1 MVGRS
6 LIGPVASTL
15 LRAPSILLNSIAT
28 WEDSPMTKAL
38 GLRGVANLVV
48 FAVLALGQGGNG
60 TITGTVTDPA
70 GAVVPAATVEARNT
84 ETGVIFRGE
93 STNTGNYTI
102 SGLPIGSYVVTVQ
115 VQGFK
120 TYTHT
125 NLAIAATQ
133 VIKEDIAL
141 QVGSAAESVTI
152 TAEATLLKTETGDF
166 THNVTVGQMNN

>member
-1 MVGRS
+1 MR
-6 LIGPVASTL
+6 
-15 LRAPSILLNSIAT
+15 
-28 WEDSPMTKAL
+28 L
-38 GLRGVANLVV
+38 GLAVACL
-48 FAVLALGQGGNG
+48 FLISLPIFGQGGNG

-70 GAVVPAATVEARNT
+70 GAVVPGATVEAKNT
-84 ETGVIFRGE
+84 GTGVIFLGE
-93 STNTGNYTI
+93 STNTGNYTV

-141 QVGSAAESVTI
+141 QVGSATDAVTI
-152 TAEATLLKTETGDF
+152 TAEATLLKTETGEL
-166 THNVTVGQMNN
+166 T